1 MMTTQ
6 PNDLDQ
12 ELVEDIALRALEKM
26 NPTLNGS
33 PLTEKAKKYFLHE
46 IRSRRW
52 ELGRGRQV
60 TPLTET
66 GAVLSDAHGWP
77 VSFQDAIKSIAAE
90 LFDNVPAKE
99 SAPEKMTEQEYVS
112 SMAKAETPEQR
123 IALMKVWQA
132 QQQRK

>member
-1 MMTTQ
+1 MTTQ

-12 ELVEDIALRALEKM
+12 ELVEDIALRALEEM

-66 GAVLSDAHGWP
+66 GAIVSDAHGWP
-77 VSFQDAIKSIAAE
+77 VSFQDVIKSIASE
-90 LFDNVPAKE
+90 LFDLPEQE
-99 SAPEKMTEQEYVS
+99 SAPEKMTEQEYIS
-112 SMAKAETPEQR
+112 AMQKATTPSQQIELMNAWTEQQ
-123 IALMKVWQA
+123 K
-132 QQQRK
+132 RK

>member
-1 MMTTQ
+1 MTTQ

-12 ELVEDIALRALEKM
+12 ELIKDIALSELEKM

-66 GAVLSDAHGWP
+66 GAIVSDAHGWP
-77 VSFQDAIKSIAAE
+77 VSFQDVIREIAGEMFE
-90 LFDNVPAKE
+90 L
-99 SAPEKMTEQEYVS
+99 PEKKTTIGPMTQDEYIS
-112 SMAKAETPEQR
+112 AMRAATTPEQQ
-123 IALMKVWQA
+123 IELMNAWTE
-132 QQQRK
+132 QQKRK

>member
-12 ELVEDIALRALEKM
+12 ELIEDIALSELEKM

-66 GAVLSDAHGWP
+66 GAIVSDAHGWP
-77 VSFQDAIKSIAAE
+77 VSFQDVIREIAGEIFE
-90 LFDNVPAKE
+90 L
-99 SAPEKMTEQEYVS
+99 PEKKTTIGPMTQDEYIS
-112 SMAKAETPEQR
+112 AMRAATTPEQQ
-123 IALMKVWQA
+123 IELMNAWTE
-132 QQQRK
+132 QQKRK

>member
-1 MMTTQ
+1 MD
-6 PNDLDQ
+6 DLEFILDLA
-12 ELVEDIALRALEKM
+12 ELELTKL
-26 NPTLNGS
+26 NPTLSGQ

-77 VSFQDAIKSIAAE
+77 VPFSDVIAEIAGEMFE
-90 LFDNVPAKE
+90 L
-99 SAPEKMTEQEYVS
+99 PEKKTTIGPMTQDEYIS
-112 SMAKAETPEQR
+112 AMRAATTPEQQ
-123 IALMKVWQA
+123 IELMNAWTE
-132 QQQRK
+132 QQKRK

>member
-1 MMTTQ
+1 MD
-6 PNDLDQ
+6 DLEFIEDLALM
-12 ELVEDIALRALEKM
+12 ELDKL
-26 NPTLNGS
+26 NPTLSGQ
-33 PLTEKAKKYFLHE
+33 PLTEKAKNYFLHE

-66 GAVLSDAHGWP
+66 GAIVSDAHGWP
-77 VSFQDAIKSIAAE
+77 IPFSDVIRDIASE